1 MHATVKWAEGLQ
13 FIGESGSGHPVVL
26 DSPDNNKGI
35 SPMEMLLLGVGGCS
49 AFDVIMILE
58 KTRQKMLDC
67 RVEVDG
73 ERTEEPPRVFTKINM
88 KFIVSGHALNEDQVN
103 RAIELSATKYCG
115 ASIMMEAAGAEV
127 KRSCE
132 IIQL

>member
-1 MHATVKWAEGLQ
+1 
-13 FIGESGSGHPVVL
+13 
-26 DSPDNNKGI
+26 
-35 SPMEMLLLGVGGCS
+35 MEMLLLGVGGCS

-58 KTRQKMLDC
+58 KPRQKMLDC

-88 KFIVSGHALNEDQVN
+88 KFIVNGHALNEDQVN

-115 ASIMMEAAGAEV
+115 ASTMMEAAGSEV

>member
-58 KTRQKMLDC
+58 KPRQKMLDC

-88 KFIVSGHALNEDQVN
+88 KFIVN
-103 RAIELSATKYCG
+103 
-115 ASIMMEAAGAEV
+115 
-127 KRSCE
+127 
-132 IIQL
+132 

>member
-1 MHATVKWAEGLQ
+1 
-13 FIGESGSGHPVVL
+13 
-26 DSPDNNKGI
+26 
-35 SPMEMLLLGVGGCS
+35 MEMLLLGVGGCS

-58 KTRQKMLDC
+58 KTRQKVIDC

-88 KFIVSGHALNEDQVN
+88 KFIVSGHTLNEDQVN
-103 RAIELSATKYCG
+103 RTIELSATKYCR

>member
-1 MHATVKWAEGLQ
+1 
-13 FIGESGSGHPVVL
+13 
-26 DSPDNNKGI
+26 
-35 SPMEMLLLGVGGCS
+35 MEMLLLGVGGCS

-58 KTRQKMLDC
+58 KARQKVVGC